1 MKKSFLIM
9 ATLAMALV
17 SCSEPAQPLAI
28 DNALTEAE
36 IAAARLT
43 PEVMWKMRRIGS
55 AEVSADGKVVLYT
68 VTDYSMAENR
78 GITRIYTLD
87 LEAGVTTELTDTSS
101 NNTAARWGGDG
112 AIWFLSNRSGA
123 MQVWRMAADG
133 TELKQITN
141 IEGGVEDFGVNND
154 CTALHYV
161 KAVKA
166 PLSHIKLLAV
176 GGINENN
183 MSDYLK
189 AGISGFG
196 IGSNIVD
203 KKLVE
208 ANDFSGISLLAEKY
222 TRAIAK

>member
-55 AEVSADGKVVLYT
+55 AEVSADGAVVLYT

-112 AIWFLSNRSGA
+112 AIWFLSNRSG
-123 MQVWRMAADG
+123 R
-133 TELKQITN
+133 
-141 IEGGVEDFGVNND
+141 
-154 CTALHYV
+154 H
-161 KAVKA
+161 
-166 PLSHIKLLAV
+166 
-176 GGINENN
+176 
-183 MSDYLK
+183 
-189 AGISGFG
+189 
-196 IGSNIVD
+196 
-203 KKLVE
+203 
-208 ANDFSGISLLAEKY
+208 
-222 TRAIAK
+222 